1 MYKLLLASVLFL
13 SVVISPLKAEQCEQF
28 AVTASDG
35 YVNVRSVPRVQKN
48 NIVGTLPTGFSLS
61 LTIQRQGW
69 WQINSPFQGWV
80 AGNQISK
87 VSCDTA
93 HNLLYKVGYPTMNH
107 LSKKA
112 IQGNRMAAETL
123 IKMSGA
129 MDGANAEI
137 YAESITNFAN
147 QNPNFLLSILKQQ
160 SSLNRQMSLRLID
173 FGLGISNSSERQK
186 FEAIIIQLPSDNM
199 VKQDWQNRNR

>member
-1 MYKLLLASVLFL
+1 
-13 SVVISPLKAEQCEQF
+13 
-28 AVTASDG
+28 
-35 YVNVRSVPRVQKN
+35 
-48 NIVGTLPTGFSLS
+48 
-61 LTIQRQGW
+61 
-69 WQINSPFQGWV
+69 
-80 AGNQISK
+80 
-87 VSCDTA
+87 
-93 HNLLYKVGYPTMNH
+93 MNH

-129 MDGANAEI
+129 MDGANSEI